1 MWKTRK
7 KTSVILDK
15 QSKNSIGKIQWSY
28 HPKFISLVVAIA
40 DLIAKDARPVK
51 IVVRQTKYAGAPIIL
66 MLGHTQS
73 DPEVL
78 KMIRDILFN
87 GDIPKDQR
95 YEVSQKDEEAAQ
107 IVGIKSTAGDIDI
120 HKDCID
126 SEQRRKAEEIAKKV
140 DENLQ
145 TLAGYRED
153 IPDIPAFANAVS
165 SLFEVPVANQS
176 NLELVGTFLSL
187 TNFSLTVIQFYNNCR
202 KNNLSKFDIAVIFIT
217 IGMQMYQVAIR
228 YGLYTWIQKNGGL
241 WGLSTKIRNYF
252 SQLISNATSAV
263 SLPWPETVTLFG
275 IVIFAT
281 SAAVLFYKCK

>member
-1 MWKTRK
+1 
-7 KTSVILDK
+7 
-15 QSKNSIGKIQWSY
+15 
-28 HPKFISLVVAIA
+28 
-40 DLIAKDARPVK
+40 
-51 IVVRQTKYAGAPIIL
+51 